1 MIIVMKERFGKAL
14 KFIGIALG
22 INALYYH
29 ASTSG
34 SGNAI
39 EEAYMGFV
47 FFLVWYSP
55 FYLLAWVTTG
65 DEETIP
71 YLRKMLGEKG
81 DETNHGEKYTKFY
94 NIFALWVLI
103 LCLGMLFGLR

>member
-81 DETNHGEKYTKFY
+81 DETRNGEYTKFT
-94 NIFALWVLI
+94 NIFALCVLI
-103 LCLGMLFGLR
+103 LFLGSAFGLR